1 MVGRMAIDL
10 KQTGIDPD
18 LPTIPPTRNTQEAVR
33 AALGDLQGNILQS
46 HGRDH
51 SRHLFITFATA
62 SADDR
67 QQARQWLASLAQP
80 AYVTS
85 ALTQYEEANRYR
97 ETLRTIDRNG
107 AITAADRMAMVLSA
121 SSVFVGALVS
131 ADGYRD
137 LRLGAD
143 LTPDDPS
150 FAAGAKERVA
160 VLNDPPVTAWE
171 PTFQAT
177 LHALVIVADDD
188 PVLRIDP
195 LVAELKQQLA
205 AVGATVAEETG
216 TAMRFDAQGNPSP
229 TGNVHEHFGFADGVS
244 QPLFFARDIER
255 ARTLN
260 GGIDVYD
267 PSAPLD
273 QVLVK
278 DPAGGS
284 DGYGSYFVYRKL
296 EQDVA
301 GFRGDEKALG
311 LEIAQQS
318 DPKAQD
324 PTDADIALAGAYMV
338 GRFKDGTPV
347 VEQQVPGLVSLPN
360 NFSYDRDVDA
370 VRCPL
375 ASHVRKVNPRGDKQR
390 QFGVPLTQ
398 ERTQRIARRGI
409 SFGPVTLDPAPGD
422 SVGLLFLCAQS
433 SIPDQFEFIQALWSN
448 FEQFLQPGTGLDA
461 VIGQLPPSESRD
473 QALEQPWPKVYGSHN
488 QLDFS
493 QQPPAPTSP
502 FFPKRVGQWV
512 TMRGGEYFFVPS
524 LSALQRFG
532 AVVEPAGDGTRP

>member
-1 MVGRMAIDL
+1 MAIDL

>member
-1 MVGRMAIDL
+1 MAIDL

-62 SADDR
+62 SAADR

-150 FAAGAKERVA
+150 FAVGAKERVA
-160 VLNDPPVTAWE
+160 VLNDPPVSAWE

-205 AVGATVAEETG
+205 AIGATVAEETG

-229 TGNVHEHFGFADGVS
+229 TGTVHEHFGFADGVS

-296 EQDVA
+296 AQDVA

>member
-1 MVGRMAIDL
+1 MAIDL
-10 KQTGIDPD
+10 KQTAIDPD
-18 LPTIPPTRNTQEAVR
+18 LPTVPPTRNTQEAIR
-33 AALGDLQGNILQS
+33 AAMGDMQGNILKG

-51 SRHLFITFATA
+51 SRHLFITFVTG

-67 QQARQWLASLAQP
+67 QKARQWLAALAQP
-80 AYVTS
+80 RYVTS
-85 ALTQYEEANRYR
+85 ALTQYEEANSYR
-97 ETLRTIDRNG
+97 DTLRTIARNG
-107 AITAADRMAMVLSA
+107 AITPADRMAMILSA
-121 SSVFVGALVS
+121 SAVFVGVMVS

-150 FAAGAKERVA
+150 FAAGAKNRVTIT
-160 VLNDPPVTAWE
+160 NDPPVTAWE

-177 LHALVIVADDD
+177 LHALVVVADDD
-188 PVLRIDP
+188 PVLRIAP

-205 AVGATVAEETG
+205 AIGATVAEETG
-216 TAMRFDAQGNPSP
+216 TAMRFDTQGNPSP
-229 TGNVHEHFGFADGVS
+229 TGAVHEHFGFADGVS
-244 QPLFFARDIER
+244 QPLFLARDIEQ
-255 ARTLN
+255 ARTRN
-260 GGIDVYD
+260 GGIDRYD

-296 EQDVA
+296 EQDVP
-301 GFRGDEKALG
+301 GFRGDELALG
-311 LEIAQQS
+311 QEIAKQT
-318 DPKAQD
+318 DPKAQE

-347 VEQQVPGLVSLPN
+347 VEQQVPGLASLPN
-360 NFSYDRDVDA
+360 NFTYDDDVDA

-375 ASHVRKVNPRGDKQR
+375 AAHVRKVNPRGDKQR
-390 QFGVPLTQ
+390 QFGVPITQ

-409 SFGPVTLDPAPGD
+409 SFGPATLNPAPTD
-422 SVGLLFLCAQS
+422 NVGLLFLCAQS
-433 SIPDQFEFIQALWSN
+433 SIADQFEFIQAIWSN
-448 FEQFLQPGTGLDA
+448 FEDFLCPATGLDA
-461 VIGQLPPSESRD
+461 VIGQLPFADPRD
-473 QALEQPWPKVYGSHN
+473 KAVEQPWPKVYGSHN

-493 QQPPAPTSP
+493 KVPPAPMDA

-524 LSALQRFG
+524 LSALTRFA
-532 AVVEPAGDGTRP
+532 AVVEPAGNGA